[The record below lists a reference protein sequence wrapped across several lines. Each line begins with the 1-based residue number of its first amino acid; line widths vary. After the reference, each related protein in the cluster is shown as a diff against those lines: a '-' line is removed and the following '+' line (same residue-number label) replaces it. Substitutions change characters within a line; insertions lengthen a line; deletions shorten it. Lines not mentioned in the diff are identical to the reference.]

1 MAYHECME
9 MGQSAI
15 SRHMALPKVGRYS
28 RERETRMPEQVYHY
42 IYVNES
48 SKNLRKYL
56 KITYPYQ
63 HIGVIMY
70 TGIPHAA
77 RAIFVY
83 AVTMFL
89 SCLLSSCSL
98 SDRKPEEQY
107 GIVNTS
113 GAQMRIDPMVFAG
126 IVGELNQGD
135 AVIIIERSKE
145 KTWVGKIQDYWYHV
159 KTKDGLTGWV
169 FGQNL
174 KIKKSASAGSIES
187 MVSEFKKVEEAR
199 IRSNIAGKWW
209 SINEFG
215 DFTDHCLELYD
226 NGKYRSYM
234 KEAEGRQIIGTYR
247 IDLSKNAIVFSK
259 GTSFKTNCDIAR
271 RGNDYILKKRMPDY
285 DLRFTKISIETSPEP
300 DIAQSDSETTPHAGG
315 KDASQ

>member
-1 MAYHECME
+1 MPAHQCME
-9 MGQSAI
+9 TVQSAI
-15 SRHMALPKVGRYS
+15 DGHLTFVEDTSAFRK
-28 RERETRMPEQVYHY
+28 RETRMTDHVYHD
-42 IYVNES
+42 IHLNER
-48 SKNLRKYL
+48 SKILRKYL
-56 KITYPYQ
+56 KITSPYQ
-63 HIGVIMY
+63 HIAAIMHNGKY
-70 TGIPHAA
+70 RAA
-77 RAIFVY
+77 RVIFVY

-89 SCLLSSCSL
+89 SCLLSSCGL
-98 SDRKPEEQY
+98 ADRKQEDQY
-107 GIVNTS
+107 GIINTS

-126 IVGELNQGD
+126 TVDELNHGD

-174 KIKKSASAGSIES
+174 KIKKAASAGSIES
-187 MVSEFKKVEEAR
+187 MSSEFKKVEEAR

-209 SINEFG
+209 SVNEFG

-226 NGKYRSYM
+226 SGKYRSYM

-247 IDLSKNAIVFSK
+247 IDLSKNEIVFSK
-259 GTSFKTNCDIAR
+259 STSFKTNCDIAR
-271 RGNDYILKKRMPDY
+271 RGNDYILKKRMPDH

-300 DIAQSDSETTPHAGG
+300 DIAQSDSGNTPPAGG